1 MGFDINPSSCDTP
14 VARLMG
20 DDLKMSSLL
29 VDSGPLH
36 KREVSL
42 FLDLL
47 EVVVNRWYTAI
58 GKMNENIYGNYNSNI
73 GLIHNLQ
80 DYFKFIIEN
89 DDESVFNYRKKL
101 HRSLDDF
108 SMLMDNFAEIFTG
121 PPQLKEFYFN
131 LHSRL
136 LSTTEIMMEGK
147 HGW

>member
-14 VARLMG
+14 VMNLMG
-20 DDLKMSSLL
+20 GDLKMSTLL
-29 VDSGPLH
+29 TDTGPLH

-47 EVVVNRWYTAI
+47 EIIVNRWYTAI
-58 GKMNENIYGNYNSNI
+58 GKMNENIYGNYNSSI
-73 GLIHNLQ
+73 GLVHNLQ
-80 DYFKFIIEN
+80 DYFKFLIEN
-89 DDESVFNYRKKL
+89 DDATIFEYRKKL
-101 HRSLDDF
+101 HSSLEDF
-108 SMLMDNFAEIFTG
+108 SVLMDNFSEIFTG
-121 PPQLKEFYFN
+121 PVQLKEFYFN